1 MRGRIRRQYKVVHE
15 KNVPMKTRDGVTLYA
30 DVVRPDA
37 PGRYPVLVSRTPYGK
52 DAAMQN
58 TDTSAFFFGRHG
70 YVTVTQ
76 DCRGRFTSEGE
87 YYPMVNDVRD
97 GYDAVE

>member
-1 MRGRIRRQYKVVHE
+1 MRERVRRRYNVVHE
-15 KNVPMKTRDGVTLYA
+15 KNVPMKTRDGLTLHA
-30 DVVRPDA
+30 DIVRPDA

-58 TDTSAFFFGRHG
+58 TDISAFFFARHG
-70 YVTVTQ
+70 YVTVMQ
-76 DCRGRFTSEGE
+76 DCRGRFTSEGK
-87 YYPMVNDVRD
+87 YYPMVNDVPD

>member
-1 MRGRIRRQYKVVHE
+1 MRERVRRQYKVVHE
-15 KNVPMKTRDGVTLYA
+15 KNVPMKTRDGFTLYA

-58 TDTSAFFFGRHG
+58 TGAPIGSDARQEKAQQAIYH
-70 YVTVTQ
+70 
-76 DCRGRFTSEGE
+76 RSEF
-87 YYPMVNDVRD
+87 PSHILLPIIPR
-97 GYDAVE
+97 

>member
-1 MRGRIRRQYKVVHE
+1 MRERVRRLYDVVHE
-15 KNVPMKTRDGVTLYA
+15 KNVPMKTRDGFTLYA
-30 DVVRPDA
+30 DIVRPDA
-37 PGRYPVLVSRTPYGK
+37 PGRCPVLVSRTPYGK

-58 TDTSAFFFGRHG
+58 TDSSAFFFARRG

-87 YYPMVNDVRD
+87 YYPMVNDVPDVPR
-97 GYDAVE
+97 